1 MTVRNANYSSLDE
14 VWGDAMAKQETSKSS
29 KRKERKDKREK
40 TEPPKVVDPICE
52 LYEMGN
58 YRGYNENDII
68 NYANEYHDKYIEQEY
83 RKDNKYATQG
93 YTQGYNNPYARQ
105 HDDEDVYYA
114 NDEIHSQRGDTLQD
128 TQNTQN
134 KKHDI
139 KASAS
144 EPSTY
149 HKRSKDT
156 RHFEEDDDYI
166 KDRNEFAFIDLL
178 LYIIS
183 GIILIFVMEQFV
195 KIGLLLQ

>member
-14 VWGDAMAKQETSKSS
+14 VWGDAMAKQETSKSTR
-29 KRKERKDKREK
+29 RKERKEKREK
-40 TEPPKVVDPICE
+40 AEPPKVVDPICE

-83 RKDNKYATQG
+83 RKDSKHATQG
-93 YTQGYNNPYARQ
+93 YSNPYARQ

-114 NDEIHSQRGDTLQD
+114 NNELPSQREDTLQ
-128 TQNTQN
+128 NTPN
-134 KKHDI
+134 I

-149 HKRSKDT
+149 RKRSKDT
-156 RHFEEDDDYI
+156 RHFDEEDDDYT